1 MKRLFRRLT
10 AAICTLALCLTSA
23 SALSVED
30 AIQLLEDNYVDKLP
44 AAAYEA
50 ETLDELFDAVGDPYT
65 YYMDAADYEAFTA
78 GVESE
83 TTVTGIGASIE
94 YTANGILLTSILP
107 GSGALDAGLEAG
119 DIITAIDGI
128 GCVPASDQHR
138 NLIIGEEGTTVTL
151 TIRHPNGTTQDYDIV
166 RRTITIHNTTV
177 TLENGVGNID
187 CDSFGSKTIEYF
199 ETGLEENDNNARQ
212 WVVDLRGNTGGLAD
226 AAVGTLGTFTGFGPK
241 MYYRMGDG
249 SSFYSIYFADPLS
262 EKPVIVLVDGFS
274 ASASEIFS
282 GGIRAEDAGIVVGS
296 RTYGKGTAQIVAD
309 KRGYPDL
316 FDGDS
321 LKITAY
327 RFYCSDGNTTD
338 RIGVLPTILVD
349 DEYTVDVAA
358 LLSATQPKRTE
369 YLTLTLNGN
378 TFYLDPVAARTNGSL
393 DTLAV
398 LLSALPPDVFLVR
411 NTATGAGVITPAEA
425 LEHYCNSTET
435 RSFSDV
441 ADSAYATEIN
451 ILGTYGI
458 LGGDGAGHF
467 FPERTLT
474 RAELA
479 AILAQA
485 LNVSSNASG
494 LFSDVSDDRWFA
506 SDVNAVASLG
516 FMSGVGDGRFDPD
529 ASLTQEQFITVMGR
543 LARFL
548 NFNADDFALELNEES
563 LAENETLAALASWA
577 RVSGS
582 VLTLYDDNMLYA
594 QLDEIDPQAP
604 VTREQAAATLCN
616 ILKMLDILSY

>member
-23 SALSVED
+23 CALSVED

-199 ETGLEENDNNARQ
+199 ETGLEENDKNARQ

-369 YLTLTLNGN
+369 YLSLTLNGN

-563 LAENETLAALASWA
+563 LAENETLAVLASWA

>member
-199 ETGLEENDNNARQ
+199 ETGLEENDKNARQ

-369 YLTLTLNGN
+369 YLSLTLNGN

-393 DTLAV
+393 DTLVV

-563 LAENETLAALASWA
+563 LAENETLAVLASWA

>member
-199 ETGLEENDNNARQ
+199 ETGLEENDKNARQ

-393 DTLAV
+393 DTLVV

>member
-199 ETGLEENDNNARQ
+199 ETGLEENDKNARQ

-369 YLTLTLNGN
+369 YLSLTLNGN

-393 DTLAV
+393 DTLVV

-516 FMSGVGDGRFDPD
+516 FMGGVGDGRFDPD

-563 LAENETLAALASWA
+563 LAENETLAVLASWA